1 MTVIVV
7 VLVAV
12 AEALTIAVLVV
23 QRTRARR
30 DEERNRAVQQRT
42 AAALEQNTVALRA
55 SSEELRDLAG
65 RLIAAQEAERARI
78 ARDLHD
84 DLGQKLAVVAMGLD
98 HLAMRGAPN
107 RHAPM
112 PAELKVQVDRIAT
125 DLHRLSH
132 ALHPSQLQVLG
143 LVDAIDGCCREI
155 SGQGTLVIDFAHM
168 RVPAIV
174 APDIALCL
182 YRIVQEAL
190 SNIIRHSGATAA
202 DITLSGNSEYIAL
215 SISDRGR
222 GFAVS
227 PAHEGLGLVSM
238 RERVRYVGGHFDL
251 RSSPNQ
257 GTTVGVQIPLR
268 ASADHFKS
276 RHIA

>member
-1 MTVIVV
+1 MTALVV
-7 VLVAV
+7 ALVVAV
-12 AEALTIAVLVV
+12 ETLIIVLLAA
-23 QRTRARR
+23 QRTKARR
-30 DEERNRAVQQRT
+30 EEERNRILQQQT

-55 SSEELRDLAG
+55 RGEELRGLAG

-98 HLAMRGAPN
+98 HLAMRGGPH

-112 PAELKVQVDRIAT
+112 PAELKAQVDRIAT

-132 ALHPSQLQVLG
+132 ALHPSQLHVLG
-143 LVDAIDGCCREI
+143 LVDAIDSCCREI
-155 SGQGTLVIDFAHM
+155 SGQGGLVIDFVHM
-168 RVPAIV
+168 HVPAIV

-190 SNIIRHSGATAA
+190 SNIVRHSGATAA
-202 DITLSGNSEYIAL
+202 DITLSGNSEHIAL

-222 GFAVS
+222 GFSVD
-227 PAHEGLGLVSM
+227 PVQEGLGLVSM
-238 RERVRYVGGHFDL
+238 RERVRYIGGRFSL

-257 GTTVGVQIPLR
+257 GTTIDVQIPLR
-268 ASADHFKS
+268 AMANHVT
-276 RHIA
+276 RLQIA